1 MEPTS
6 PLDPLSAGRNGE
18 AGGVPSRAAE
28 LGERV
33 TAAIDSKRDTVAR
46 GMDSAASSLHSTA
59 ERLPGGDRVTDAAH
73 TAAYAME
80 EAADYLRDQ
89 DLSAMISDVRNTV
102 TRHPGAALLI
112 AGALGFVI
120 ARALTRD

>member
-6 PLDPLSAGRNGE
+6 TPRDPLSAGHNGE
-18 AGGVPSRAAE
+18 AGEVPSRAAE

-33 TAAIDSKRDTVAR
+33 TAAIDSKRD
-46 GMDSAASSLHSTA
+46 SL
-59 ERLPGGDRVTDAAH
+59 
-73 TAAYAME
+73 AYAME
-80 EAADYLRDQ
+80 DAADYLRDQ
-89 DLSAMISDVRNTV
+89 DLRAMLSDVRDTV
-102 TRHPGAALLI
+102 TRHPGAALLV